1 MQKVDCLIVGGGICG
16 RLLQLE
22 LEQQGKSTLV
32 YDTPQANYCTTVA
45 AGLANPLVGKF
56 FTVGWRAAEFFPSL
70 ASYYHALE
78 KRLSSSFFRPINYKR
93 IISSAGEQ
101 NIWLSKAHKAKY
113 NGFCSFANETISGL
127 NTQFGVLNVQQG
139 GEMNTRVFLAACE
152 KLLATCF
159 ETFDLEALDLERK
172 HYQDVQ
178 YENIIFAEGYRLVDN
193 PIWNDYVTIIPTK
206 GELLTLDT
214 DLEPKGDIYLGSV
227 FLQHLKDRTWRAG
240 STYARNDSTLN
251 PTDMMRDDLT
261 DKLEKVINVPYKIV
275 DHYCGVRPATL
286 DRKPIVGRHPL
297 HKDLYVLNGMGSKAV
312 SMAPLLVEEL
322 VNHIYLGTDI
332 NENVDLH
339 RF

>member
-1 MQKVDCLIVGGGICG
+1 MQKIDCLIVGGGICG

-32 YDTPQANYCTTVA
+32 YDTPQSNHCTTVA

-56 FTVGWRAAEFFPSL
+56 FTIGWRAAEIFPSL
-70 ASYYHALE
+70 ALYYQSLE
-78 KRLSSSFFRPINYKR
+78 KRLHSSFFRSINYKR

-113 NGFCSFANETISGL
+113 NGFCSFANENVNGL

-152 KLLATCF
+152 GLLATRF
-159 ETFDLEALDLERK
+159 ESFDLSSLDLQSK
-172 HYQDVQ
+172 QYQDLQ
-178 YENIIFAEGYRLVDN
+178 YENIIFAEGYKVTDN
-193 PIWNDYVTIIPTK
+193 PMWNDHVKIIPTK
-206 GELLTLDT
+206 GELLVLET

-227 FLQHLKDRTWRAG
+227 YLQHLRDKIWRAG

-261 DKLEKVINVPYKIV
+261 DKLDKVMTIPYKIV
-275 DHYCGVRPATL
+275 DHYCGVRPAAL
-286 DRKPIVGRHPL
+286 DRKPIVGRHPFY
-297 HKDLYVLNGMGSKAV
+297 DQVYILNGMGSKAV
-312 SMAPLLVEEL
+312 SMAPLLVAEL
-322 VNHIYLGTDI
+322 VRHIYLGTDI
-332 NENVDLH
+332 NESVNLQ

>member
-1 MQKVDCLIVGGGICG
+1 MQKIDCLIVGGGICG

-22 LEQQGKSTLV
+22 LEKKGKSTLV
-32 YDTPQANYCTTVA
+32 YETPQANHCTTVA

-56 FTVGWRAAEFFPSL
+56 FTVGWRAAEIFPTL

-113 NGFCSFANETISGL
+113 NGFCSFSNETISGL
-127 NTQFGVLNVQQG
+127 NTQFGVLNVRQG
-139 GEMNTRVFLAACE
+139 GEMNTRVFLKACE

-159 ETFDLEALDLERK
+159 ETFDLKDLNTQHKR
-172 HYQDVQ
+172 YQDVI
-178 YENIIFAEGYRLVDN
+178 YENIIFAEGYKLTAN
-193 PIWNDYVTIIPTK
+193 PLWNDNVTIIPTK
-206 GELLTLDT
+206 GELLTLDI

-227 FLQHLKDRTWRAG
+227 FLQHIKDRTWRAG

-251 PTDMMRDDLT
+251 PTNMMRDDIT
-261 DKLEKVINVPYKIV
+261 DKLEKVVNIPYKIV

-286 DRKPIVGRHPL
+286 DRKPIIGRHPL
-297 HKDLYVLNGMGSKAV
+297 YKDLYVINGMGSKAV

-322 VNHIYLGTDI
+322 LDYMYQGTDI
-332 NENVDLH
+332 NESVDLH